1 MLNSKIFKCL
11 HLIWLKDI
19 SDNNRT
25 KIRQEITRDILS
37 EGDIKQDSIQVK
49 GNTFQ
54 ERFLHMVHYGDW
66 LSFWCAIHHE
76 SDPSPVIKI
85 SRLKDELSEK

>member
-1 MLNSKIFKCL
+1 MIYSLKRFSGVSNSEVNGNSFLAIVFMYCL
-11 HLIWLKDI
+11 LLD
-19 SDNNRT
+19 
-25 KIRQEITRDILS
+25 
-37 EGDIKQDSIQVK
+37 
-49 GNTFQ
+49 TFQ